1 MVKDLGFCSV
11 LPLGTWGVH
20 KYVAILKQALPRG
33 APTPQPPRNAPQ
45 GCSSNFFFF
54 TIVGALLV
62 GGSEVLKVYAKI
74 VKFLFFSQFRYLLCS
89 PGCPLNY
96 ILPASTPLSTGITGM
111 RLTKPTCKI
120 LNEF

>member
-33 APTPQPPRNAPQ
+33 APTPQPPRMLHKAAVAI
-45 GCSSNFFFF
+45 FFF

-62 GGSEVLKVYAKI
+62 GGSEVLKEYAKI

-96 ILPASTPLSTGITGM
+96 ILPASTPLSNGITGM
-111 RLTKPTCKI
+111 RLTQPTCKI
-120 LNEF
+120 LNQF

>member
-1 MVKDLGFCSV
+1 MI
-11 LPLGTWGVH
+11 PLGTWGIH

-33 APTPQPPRNAPQ
+33 APTHQPPRNAPQ
-45 GCSSNFFFF
+45 GCSSIFFFF

-74 VKFLFFSQFRYLLCS
+74 VKFLGFSQFRFLLCS
-89 PGCPLNY
+89 PGCPQNY
-96 ILPASTPLSTGITGM
+96 ILPASAPLSTGITGM
-111 RLTKPTCKI
+111 RLTQPTCKI